1 MKVTLEKDYRKYYT
15 LEDLD
20 KAKRIIEY
28 EKKEDEMPIKDW
40 AEYAARE
47 ALKGTGDYFA
57 ECLKAEAHTARNC
70 RANDSFWASDYD
82 DNGVWEDGS
91 GDMDVWLEATVRTD
105 KGFLVF
111 GAYLSDIWQTGAVE
125 YKQHMYI
132 RYFKEAEL

>member
-20 KAKRIIEY
+20 KAKKIIAY
-28 EKKEDEMPIKDW
+28 EKEDEMPIKDW

-47 ALKGTGDYFA
+47 ALKGTGDYFD

-70 RANDSFWASDYD
+70 RANDRYWPSRYD

-111 GAYLSDIWQTGAVE
+111 GAYLSDIWGTGAVE